1 LTSSSTYV
9 LFLFMFDREAMA
21 QEQDAV
27 LQELTELGLEFAREL
42 KAQVKL
48 VRSVEDAQALARAY
62 DRVVRSVRLALAL
75 RTRLARDNHE
85 LARLDRASAQ
95 KAADSRKAQIKAVLE
110 PEIYTEDADQTA
122 ADTLYERLTE
132 RLDRDALFETFLN
145 APIGAAIARIRK
157 DLGLLEAPEAPVTS
171 PIAAA
176 MAGGDEERGFA
187 EGKADAI
194 DDDLSIG
201 VTNVRADARAGPA
214 ERSKEPGVERASQA
228 RCRTLAPSTT
238 PSAGRGPPPAAEAGE
253 VRKKPAPS

>member
-1 LTSSSTYV
+1 
-9 LFLFMFDREAMA
+9 MFDREAMA
-21 QEQDAV
+21 QEQEAV

-95 KAADSRKAQIKAVLE
+95 KAADRRKAQIKAVLE

-157 DLGLLEAPEAPVTS
+157 DLGLADPVPPPGRS
-171 PIAAA
+171 PIEVEVDRALGRETEGVETRSDRPGLQPPHRPV
-176 MAGGDEERGFA
+176 AGA
-187 EGKADAI
+187 PPEGEQLKWPPQ
-194 DDDLSIG
+194 
-201 VTNVRADARAGPA
+201 ARAGP
-214 ERSKEPGVERASQA
+214 S
-228 RCRTLAPSTT
+228 
-238 PSAGRGPPPAAEAGE
+238 
-253 VRKKPAPS
+253 